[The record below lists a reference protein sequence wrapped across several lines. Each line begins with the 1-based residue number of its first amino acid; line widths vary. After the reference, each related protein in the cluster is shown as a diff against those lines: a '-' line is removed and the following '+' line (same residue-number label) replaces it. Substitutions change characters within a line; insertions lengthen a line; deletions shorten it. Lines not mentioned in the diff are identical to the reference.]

1 MAGRNL
7 RNPQAVLG
15 GFSRQLRQSLIIL
28 RLDVRRS
35 ASKCV
40 LGAMQE
46 AKMEHLEDDLEALK
60 QERAALVAMIE
71 RATSESERKALQD
84 RLENVGVE
92 ILALEGGEDA

>member
-1 MAGRNL
+1 
-7 RNPQAVLG
+7 
-15 GFSRQLRQSLIIL
+15 
-28 RLDVRRS
+28 
-35 ASKCV
+35 
-40 LGAMQE
+40 
-46 AKMEHLEDDLEALK
+46 MEHLEDDLEALK